1 MTRNPAARIWVRTML
16 AFLLFG
22 LARATSAEQGL
33 PGDSGCT
40 YHSVTFSLI
49 PRVSTTYGHSKP
61 VTNLSI
67 NLLVGKHFA
76 LRGVEIGGI
85 TNVQESYARGL
96 QVAGIVNVA
105 GGNVRGIQS
114 AGIVNVAGQT
124 VRGIQGAGIVN
135 IAGKNLIGT
144 QASLIGCISGNDVR
158 GSQTAGIFAIAGR
171 SVEGFQG
178 SYVIGISGAGTIGAQ
193 TSGIMS
199 ISGGGVEG
207 VQFAGIG
214 SIAGGTVEGI
224 QAASIFAVAPQV
236 RGAQFGMF
244 TAADSV
250 FGLQVGFV
258 NRSKRPEGYPLGLIN
273 CVEGV
278 PVKVGFVVDESAGS
292 YVELTT
298 GSLHTHGIVA
308 LGGRIFATP
317 ETQAVGLGVGLHFQ
331 KTRHYWDIDAITYGN
346 FAADSGGEGAVSA
359 LRFILGIPVN
369 RHLDLFA
376 GGRMSLFVSDTGT
389 GAALAPWSLY
399 KGTVRGRYVRVW
411 PGLTGGVRVS
421 L

>member
-1 MTRNPAARIWVRTML
+1 MTRNPPAWTGARVIL
-16 AFLLFG
+16 AFLLFCF
-22 LARATSAEQGL
+22 ARAVCAEQGL

-40 YHSVTFSLI
+40 YHSVTLSLI
-49 PRVSTTYGHSKP
+49 PRVSTTHGHSRP
-61 VTNLSI
+61 LTNLSI

-96 QVAGIVNVA
+96 QIAGIANVA

-124 VRGIQGAGIVN
+124 VRGIQGAGVIN
-135 IAGKNLIGT
+135 IAGNSLIGT

-158 GSQTAGIFAIAGR
+158 GSQTAGIFAIARR

-178 SYVIGISGAGTIGAQ
+178 SYVISISGAGAIGAQ

-199 ISGGGVEG
+199 ISGGDVEG
-207 VQFAGIG
+207 LQCAGIG
-214 SIAGGTVEGI
+214 SIAGGTIEGI
-224 QAASIFAVAPQV
+224 QAAGIFAVAPQV

-258 NRSKRPEGYPLGLIN
+258 NRSKRPEGYPVGLIN

-278 PVKVGFVVDESAGS
+278 PIKVGFVVDESAGS

-308 LGGRIFATP
+308 LGGRILATP
-317 ETQAVGLGVGLHFQ
+317 QTQAVGLGVGLHFQ
-331 KTRHYWDIDAITYGN
+331 KTRHYWNIDAITYGN
-346 FAADSGGEGAVSA
+346 FAADSGGEGAISA
-359 LRFILGIPVN
+359 LRFVLGIPVN

-376 GGRMSLFVSDTGT
+376 GGRMNLFVSETGT

-399 KGTVRGRYVRVW
+399 KGTTRGRYVRVW